1 MRYLLSFAALAVI
14 TALGWFWLSGGFDQ
28 LGSWAGSQQREFQ
41 NTIARALRSARAGEA
56 GAIIALLTAC
66 FAYGLAHAAGPGHG
80 KVLIGGYGFARRV
93 PMLRLSLI
101 ALAASLG
108 QAVTAVALVTLGI
121 LVFNLGRQALVD
133 TTEVMMAPVSY
144 GAIALIGLWLVWR
157 GARKLMQRPLIHE
170 HSHGHDHSHAHDHNH
185 HGNSHHCATCGHAHG
200 PTLEEV
206 ERVGS
211 LREALVLIAGIAIR
225 PCTGALFVLI
235 ITWQMGILGVG
246 IAGTFAMAIGT
257 ALVTIMVGLAAS
269 GLSGGMLAGLSGS
282 PQMARAMA
290 GIEMLAGIAV
300 AFVAGGLLL
309 RAI

>member
-1 MRYLLSFAALAVI
+1 MRYLLSLAALGVVA
-14 TALGWFWLSGGFDQ
+14 ALGWFWLSGGFDQ
-28 LGSWAGSQQREFQ
+28 LGSWAASQQRDFQ
-41 NTIARALRSARAGEA
+41 NTIARALRSARAGET
-56 GAIIALLTAC
+56 GAVIALLAAC

-108 QAVTAVALVTLGI
+108 QAVTAVALVTVGI
-121 LVFNLGRQALVD
+121 LAFNLGRQALVD
-133 TTEVMMAPVSY
+133 TTEAMMAPVSY

-157 GARKLMQRPLIHE
+157 GARKLLQRPHV
-170 HSHGHDHSHAHDHNH
+170 HDHDHDHE
-185 HGNSHHCATCGHAHG
+185 GDGHHCATCGHAHG
-200 PTLEEV
+200 PTLDEV
-206 ERVGS
+206 DKVAS

-246 IAGTFAMAIGT
+246 IAGTFAMAVGT

-290 GIEMLAGIAV
+290 GIEVLAGVAV

>member
-1 MRYLLSFAALAVI
+1 MRYFLSLAALVAI
-14 TALGWFWLSGGFDQ
+14 ATLGWLWLSGGFDQ
-28 LGSWAGSQQREFQ
+28 LSAWAAAQQRDFQ
-41 NTIARALRSARAGEA
+41 NGIARALRSARAGEA
-56 GAIIALLTAC
+56 GAVAALLLAC

-133 TTEVMMAPVSY
+133 TTETMMAPVSY
-144 GAIALIGLWLVWR
+144 GAIVLIGLWLIWR
-157 GARKLMQRPLIHE
+157 GARKLVQRP
-170 HSHGHDHSHAHDHNH
+170 HDYDHAHEGDGHT
-185 HGNSHHCATCGHAHG
+185 CASCGHAHG
-200 PTLEEV
+200 PTLDQV
-206 ERVGS
+206 DRVGT
-211 LREALVLIAGIAIR
+211 LREALALIAGIAVR

-235 ITWQMGILGVG
+235 ITWQMGILWIG

-257 ALVTIMVGLAAS
+257 ALITILVGLAAS
-269 GLSGGMLAGLSGS
+269 GLSGGVLAGLSGS
-282 PQMARAMA
+282 PQLARAMA
-290 GIEMLAGIAV
+290 GIEMLAGGV
-300 AFVAGGLLL
+300 VVVLAGGLLL